1 MVEISSF
8 YFWAYQILKDLFPF
22 EKSQNSFKN
31 LPKWQK
37 SPNSAKTW
45 NSKKWVDKWANFVSR
60 TIMIIFRNST
70 ILAFSKMIIPHE
82 HPFQLIETIIFER
95 NWDIHDGPSDSK
107 ILSGSSQK
115 VFQIKKATFYRS
127 RQIYTCN
134 IFEWPMTAM
143 LTHDWWVIKNDP
155 WLWRTLFI
163 AKLDIQVEQGII
175 WGLFGTLNSALWVI
189 PIAI

>member
-1 MVEISSF
+1 MGQLCVKDYYDHFPKFNHFSIFQNDNTSWTSF
-8 YFWAYQILKDLFPF
+8 
-22 EKSQNSFKN
+22 S
-31 LPKWQK
+31 
-37 SPNSAKTW
+37 THW
-45 NSKKWVDKWANFVSR
+45 NDN
-60 TIMIIFRNST
+60 
-70 ILAFSKMIIPHE
+70 
-82 HPFQLIETIIFER
+82 FER

-175 WGLFGTLNSALWVI
+175 RGLFGTLNSALWVI